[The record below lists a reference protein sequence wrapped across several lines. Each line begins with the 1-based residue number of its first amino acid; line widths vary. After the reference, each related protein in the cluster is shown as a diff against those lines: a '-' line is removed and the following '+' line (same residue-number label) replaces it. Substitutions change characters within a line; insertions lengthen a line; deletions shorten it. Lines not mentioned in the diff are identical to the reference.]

1 MSTVLHTRS
10 ISSEEYLQGELS
22 SEVKHELIDGYT
34 YAMAGASANYNR
46 ITQKLQSSL
55 LRFYQNQPEK
65 QMKPLNELLI

>member
-10 ISSEEYLQGELS
+10 ISAEDYLQGELS
-22 SEVKHELIDGYT
+22 SKVKHELIDGYT

-55 LRFYQNQPEK
+55 
-65 QMKPLNELLI
+65 